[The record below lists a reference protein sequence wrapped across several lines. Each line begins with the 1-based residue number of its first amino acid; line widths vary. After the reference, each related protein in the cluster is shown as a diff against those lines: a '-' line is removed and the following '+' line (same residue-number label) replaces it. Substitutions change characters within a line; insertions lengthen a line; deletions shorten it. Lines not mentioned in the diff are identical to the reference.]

1 MLPPYIGWRFTPKAK
16 QVSWIEFLASLEA
29 VLAHLRYV
37 IMEHPPTV
45 VEDKK
50 TRTYL
55 LGGINATS
63 APAVQAM
70 PVNIFIKQRER
81 LGEGEG
87 LKPNPYAAGL

>member
-1 MLPPYIGWRFTPKAK
+1 MLPPDIGWRFTPKAK
-16 QVSWIEFLASLEA
+16 EVSWIEFLACLEA

-45 VEDKK
+45 VGDKK

-63 APAVQAM
+63 AAAVQAM
-70 PVNIFIKQRER
+70 PVNTFIKSNEDDWVRVR
-81 LGEGEG
+81 VRV
-87 LKPNPYAAGL
+87 